1 MKHPIRFRISALLL
15 ALTMALSLCAC
26 GVNPQTLRDALAQT
40 QAGSCRNESPEP
52 SPPETSGE
60 KTPDTEA
67 ASTSRPAASPGPGPG
82 SEEARQSLQL
92 LRDRLDCSGILFG
105 VAYLGYVG
113 GLFEEGFET
122 GFPQWLW
129 ETNEAML
136 RVYPFIGEI
145 GANHIAGG
153 AGHLYCIVP
162 IDENATVAI
171 NRVTWN
177 ENTRTEEIT
186 QVLYRSETG
195 EPVLLFANLDD
206 IPSQADTQ
214 VIITDNDGNICQ
226 WYPTL
231 DEQGCVVPYIAED
244 GNYCSADFT
253 EYGWQDAPPSL
264 APWLADGFGGMTA
277 AGLAGWEEDDMS
289 CWLIQAPVGTSGRNG
304 EFLLVFYPGDETGG
318 TVDLYWKHEEATSV
332 EGVWSGFWSI
342 ETVLEGPSYVNLT
355 LFHTGGESGTTD
367 GATYI
372 DETYPFLISPSG
384 LELVI
389 GAGENGVCLPFMS
402 PDTDAYL
409 LTLDEG

>member
-1 MKHPIRFRISALLL
+1 MKHPIRFKFSALLL

-26 GVNPQTLRDALAQT
+26 GVNPQTLRNALERT
-40 QAGSCRNESPEP
+40 RAGSSRDESPEP
-52 SPPETSGE
+52 SPPETSVE
-60 KTPDTEA
+60 KMPDKE
-67 ASTSRPAASPGPGPG
+67 TSSADIALVAPDPAPG
-82 SEEARQSLQL
+82 SEEARQSLL
-92 LRDRLDCSGILFG
+92 RLRDRLDCSGILFG

-136 RVYPFIGEI
+136 RAYPFIGEI
-145 GANHIAGG
+145 DANHMAGG

-289 CWLIQAPVGTSGRNG
+289 CWLIQASVGTSGRNG

-389 GAGENGVCLPFMS
+389 GAGENGICLPFMS